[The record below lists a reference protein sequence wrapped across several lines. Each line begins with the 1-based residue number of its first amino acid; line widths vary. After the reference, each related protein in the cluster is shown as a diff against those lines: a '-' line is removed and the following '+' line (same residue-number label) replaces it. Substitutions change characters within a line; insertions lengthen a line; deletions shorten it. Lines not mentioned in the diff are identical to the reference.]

1 MNTENTVKQQI
12 TEVFMIR
19 PATFFPNPETLSDNS
34 FQFHKKSKVNKAV
47 LTKKAQLEFDNF
59 VKLLRQSGITVHV
72 HKDPN
77 KPPLPD
83 SIFPNNWFSTHQG
96 GVVIIYPMKSP
107 LRRKEKH
114 PTLVTLIKEKYPLIY
129 DWSDWEI
136 RNQFLEGTGSLVL
149 DRANKVVYSSV
160 STRTSEFLLE
170 KWIKEFG
177 YRSVLFKS
185 VDKKG
190 KPVFHTNIVLSVGT
204 KFTIV
209 CMSAIPEK
217 KHRKELSE
225 MFKSTNKE
233 IIEISKDQMYAFC
246 GNILELTNQA
256 GEQLIIMSTHAWE
269 SFTKE
274 QQDKLQTFGKI
285 LHSPLDT
292 IETYGGGGARCMIAE
307 LV

>member
-34 FQFHKKSKVNKAV
+34 FQFHKKSKVNNAV

-149 DRANKVVYSSV
+149 DRVNKVAYAVESQ
-160 STRTSEFLLE
+160 RTNEQELN
-170 KWIKEFG
+170 KWSMKMGYAPLFFHAIDFG
-177 YRSVLFKS
+177 
-185 VDKKG
+185 G
-190 KPVFHTNIVLSVGT
+190 KPVYHTNVIMSIGEGFAV
-204 KFTIV
+204 V
-209 CMSAIPEK
+209 CSEAIELADEK
-217 KHRKELSE
+217 DKVV
-225 MFKSTNKE
+225 KSFANTGKDVVE
-233 IIEISKDQMYAFC
+233 ITMDQMYNMC
-246 GNILELTNQA
+246 GNILQTSNIKGDNLIVMSERAQNAFNQN
-256 GEQLIIMSTHAWE
+256 QLRVIEKNGLIVPV
-269 SFTKE
+269 
-274 QQDKLQTFGKI
+274 KI
-285 LHSPLDT
+285 ET
-292 IETYGGGGARCMIAE
+292 IETVGGGSARCMMAE
-307 LV
+307 VF